1 MSTSPDTSQ
10 APADR
15 IVNVLSRWLAGHLP
29 AERVREELERVGT
42 DELTAGQ
49 AEAVDELLLELRKP
63 NGHSGE
69 LNMVARE
76 TIEALCLDL

>member
-10 APADR
+10 PPADR

-49 AEAVDELLLELRKP
+49 AEAVDELLLELSNP

>member
-15 IVNVLSRWLAGHLP
+15 IVNVLSRWLAGHLS

-42 DELTAGQ
+42 DELSAGQ
-49 AEAVDELLLELRKP
+49 AEAVDELLLELSNP